1 MKKKIINGIMMVALV
16 AATST
21 SFVSCKD
28 TNEDV
33 RIEQDA
39 KIAKQ
44 ANDITALQTRL
55 NTLETQYGDLDGRV
69 SGLKTKVDDL
79 AGDLANVQGDLAN
92 VQGDI
97 ANLQGDITNVQDL
110 IAGNDQAIQDLGN
123 EVDKLQAWLMEAF
136 AKLVTNV
143 EISGTYN
150 NMLGSINIPGIEPK
164 MLIFNYGVATKDGTF
179 PESLNTVDRIE
190 WVANDILGADQYNPG
205 FAGYLYANVNRYV
218 DIPLMTKDQWAKSK
232 AEHTFPAFDF
242 ALIQTNGVEADGVTI
257 ENADA
262 EGKATDDVLQW
273 GWTRAENNIYKFG
286 VYYDGKEAGKF
297 APAKIDLS
305 RLKEDV
311 KTVWR
316 NRNSESKGKDLG
328 HLMADLYYNFA
339 TKDTNMKKYALK
351 ISWADTTPDGQS
363 FDHMSTSEAELVFAS
378 IKPLAFTSG
387 GAISEQVHSG
397 VQSTNRLIEKLE
409 PYINKIVTRVKNKLK
424 LDQYDLNMDLFDEIK
439 HKVVDGKTIYY
450 VEIEKNKFNAQAGW
464 GVLAGD
470 VEVDVTDIIHPIY
483 DACENMNDLLD
494 NVKKLLDKNYGK
506 SVTNWVEKFT
516 NKFDQTVFNHQDQ
529 ILQPV
534 LLAIDKDSNVGRVSG
549 IESLPYTATAG
560 SELTLKPT
568 SYTAEL
574 LAPCYAKFVGC
585 KDIKEDGFNEIL
597 RNGDLSKELK
607 FTPEAGKLYEIV
619 YEAVDFFG
627 NNFYHKYYILG
638 VQK

>member
-55 NTLETQYGDLDGRV
+55 NTLETQYGDLDGKV
-69 SGLKTKVDDL
+69 GDLKTKVD
-79 AGDLANVQGDLAN
+79 GLANGIEAVQN
-92 VQGDI
+92 DI

-164 MLIFNYGVATKDGTF
+164 MLIFNYGVATKDGAF

-257 ENADA
+257 ENAEA

-316 NRNSESKGKDLG
+316 NRKSESKGKDLG

-363 FDHMSTSEAELVFAS
+363 FDHLSTSEAELVFAS

-387 GAISEQVHSG
+387 GALAEQVDKG

-409 PYINKIVTRVKNKLK
+409 PAINKIVERVKKQLNLG
-424 LDQYDLNMDLFDEIK
+424 QYEISK
-439 HKVVDGKTIYY
+439 EAFARMYIRSLESPYKYAVAIPEGTTICTSPLIKTDDVIY
-450 VEIEKNKFNAQAGW
+450 
-464 GVLAGD
+464 
-470 VEVDVTDIIHPIY
+470 VDVTDIV
-483 DACENMNDLLD
+483 DAVEGAVDNMNKLLN
-494 NVKKLLDKNYGK
+494 NVEILLDKNYGK
-506 SVTNWVEKFT
+506 KVTDYIEKFT
-516 NKFDQTVFNHQDQ
+516 NKLDQTFANHADQ

-549 IESLPYTATAG
+549 IESIPYVATG
-560 SELTLKPT
+560 EITLKPT
-568 SYTAEL
+568 TYTAEL

-607 FTPEAGKLYEIV
+607 FTPEAGRLYEIV

-627 NNFYHKYYILG
+627 NKFYHKYYILG

>member
-79 AGDLANVQGDLAN
+79 AGDLAN

-164 MLIFNYGVATKDGTF
+164 MLIFNYGVATKDGAF

-218 DIPLMTKDQWAKSK
+218 DIPLMTKDQWAKSE
-232 AEHTFPAFDF
+232 AERTFPAFDF

-257 ENADA
+257 ENAEA

-316 NRNSESKGKDLG
+316 NRKSESKGKDLG

-363 FDHMSTSEAELVFAS
+363 FDHLSTSEAELVFAS

-409 PYINKIVTRVKNKLK
+409 PAINKIVERVKKQLNLG
-424 LDQYDLNMDLFDEIK
+424 QYEISKKAFERMYIRSLESPYKYAVAIPKGTILCNEGLPTEIK
-439 HKVVDGKTIYY
+439 TDDIVY
-450 VEIEKNKFNAQAGW
+450 
-464 GVLAGD
+464 
-470 VEVDVTDIIHPIY
+470 VDVTDIV
-483 DACENMNDLLD
+483 DSVEGAVDSMNKLLN
-494 NVKKLLDKNYGK
+494 NVEKLLDKNYGK
-506 SVTNWVEKFT
+506 KVADYIEKFT
-516 NKFDQTVFNHQDQ
+516 NKLDEVIYNHQDQ

-627 NNFYHKYYILG
+627 NKFYHKYYILG